1 MALIDFSPMS
11 PIALLAF
18 AFAFGALLQGISKRR
33 WISIPLPAIVAIV
46 WLAGEAGLF
55 NSARP
60 DSTALSVFV
69 GFLPVSLALYAGAAA
84 LGSVVASAVLKSR
97 SP

>member
-1 MALIDFSPMS
+1 MN
-11 PIALLAF
+11 PIAPLAF
-18 AFAFGALLQGISKRR
+18 AFAFGALLQGIAKRR
-33 WISIPLPAIVAIV
+33 WISISLPAIVTVV

-55 NSARP
+55 NFARP
-60 DSTALSVFV
+60 DSIALSVFL

-84 LGSVVASAVLKSR
+84 LGSAVASAVLKTR